1 MHELLKRRGIA
12 GMMIGQSV
20 DLALDDRQI
29 KQLRQVMT
37 QYNTRTELPG
47 RYASQSIPGGI
58 RVSFVEPVTMLDSE
72 SWAVG
77 HAKPAP
83 PADAKVLRRLITKLN
98 LTAQACGR
106 QYRFRLIDGQI
117 VKAARNLRMVMHRET
132 QYVSA
137 VQQIRAIAVDGV
149 RRLEGVSIQ
158 DVRRAQLNLRQHV
171 RMRVQVL
178 NDGSI
183 RVRRTR

>member
-1 MHELLKRRGIA
+1 
-12 GMMIGQSV
+12 
-20 DLALDDRQI
+20 
-29 KQLRQVMT
+29 
-37 QYNTRTELPG
+37 
-47 RYASQSIPGGI
+47 
-58 RVSFVEPVTMLDSE
+58 
-72 SWAVG
+72 
-77 HAKPAP
+77 
-83 PADAKVLRRLITKLN
+83 
-98 LTAQACGR
+98 
-106 QYRFRLIDGQI
+106 
-117 VKAARNLRMVMHRET
+117 LRMVMHRET